1 MRRVAI
7 MTKLDAE
14 RVEAVTIGASR
25 PDAYEPSLHG
35 LITHDE
41 VPQPFYSISRI
52 SALDV
57 RSIKCSPLAAFP
69 FPQYVF
75 T

>member
-1 MRRVAI
+1 MSRVAI

-25 PDAYEPSLHG
+25 PDASASLRSQG
-35 LITHDE
+35 LI
-41 VPQPFYSISRI
+41 PQTFYSISRI